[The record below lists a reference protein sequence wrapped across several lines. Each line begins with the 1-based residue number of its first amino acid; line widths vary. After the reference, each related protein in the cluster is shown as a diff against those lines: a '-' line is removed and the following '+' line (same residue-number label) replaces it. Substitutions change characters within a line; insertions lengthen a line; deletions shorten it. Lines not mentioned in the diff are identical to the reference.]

1 MLTTLQVSGSAC
13 LLSTALC
20 DLLLDAHPI
29 LLQAA
34 MSSLS
39 RTVFREVRAGVRAV
53 TTMVNLI
60 FPTVERGG
68 NAIHRAC
75 GSAFKTLLASDIA
88 RVHQAALCSPGHI
101 VLDAVPPG

>member
-1 MLTTLQVSGSAC
+1 
-13 LLSTALC
+13 
-20 DLLLDAHPI
+20 
-29 LLQAA
+29 
-34 MSSLS
+34 
-39 RTVFREVRAGVRAV
+39 
-53 TTMVNLI
+53 MVNLI

-75 GSAFKTLLASDIA
+75 GSAFKTLLASDLA